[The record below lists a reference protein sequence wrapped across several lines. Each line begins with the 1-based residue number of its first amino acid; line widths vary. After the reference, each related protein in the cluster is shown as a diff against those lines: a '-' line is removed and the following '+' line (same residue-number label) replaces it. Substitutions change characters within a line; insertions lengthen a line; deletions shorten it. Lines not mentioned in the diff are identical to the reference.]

1 MLFKRFWF
9 FYFCL
14 HLQINKTTLDHY
26 QVSIGNSEV
35 VWRIQIVPE
44 FKSKKIVENLKK
56 INNIISNKL
65 LLITDWQ
72 QKYFAVA
79 IEIFLDTY
87 TFNTKPT
94 GT

>member
-35 VWRIQIVPE
+35 VWR
-44 FKSKKIVENLKK
+44 